1 MKLSIKPGVKF
12 DKDSLAMSHMLA
24 TLLRLTYAG
33 EVVITSGTD
42 GVHKPNSRHYKGE
55 AVDIRTANLPDPG
68 AFQKLLS
75 DALGQQFTVLDE
87 GDHLHVQPRKGT
99 TYP

>member
-1 MKLSIKPGVKF
+1 
-12 DKDSLAMSHMLA
+12 MSHMLA
-24 TLLRLTYAG
+24 TLLRLAYAG

-42 GVHKPNSRHYKGE
+42 GVHKPTSRHYKGE
-55 AVDIRTANLPDPG
+55 AVDIRTSNLPKT
-68 AFQKLLS
+68 FQKLLS
-75 DALGQQFTVLDE
+75 AALGPRFTVLDE